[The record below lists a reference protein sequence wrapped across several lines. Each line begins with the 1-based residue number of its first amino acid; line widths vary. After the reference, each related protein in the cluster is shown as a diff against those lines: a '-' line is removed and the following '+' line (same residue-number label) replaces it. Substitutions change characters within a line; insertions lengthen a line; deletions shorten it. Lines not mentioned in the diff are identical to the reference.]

1 MNPFANGLD
10 RGRLPALADVRRD
23 LRIPWYRCPIERR
36 TLRELAKASDARG
49 LIQAVGHLGLWAL
62 TGLSAYHLFTHQIW
76 WGFFVALFA
85 HGTVAAFFTAPHH
98 ELCHT
103 TVFRT
108 KRLNE
113 LFLRV
118 FSLLGWLN
126 FHVYRFSHS
135 YHHRYTLFIEGDR
148 EEVMPETPS
157 LRALYL
163 LQLFTVNVTGGY
175 QSRGLVPTL
184 DNFVRLACNRLDN
197 PFNSWGPELYE
208 GHRAEGRKA
217 AKWARLVLVF
227 HAAVIFTAVAVGEP
241 IVAVLVSG
249 SVFVANWLRY
259 FVGVP
264 MHCGLR
270 SGVADFR
277 KCVRTITLD
286 PLSEFLYWHMNWH
299 LEHHMYAA
307 VPCYNL
313 KRLHRAVA
321 RDMPA
326 PRTLVGAWREMRET
340 WRRQQTEP
348 GYAFDTPVPAPSG
361 DGGGEADPLA
371 ASMGGLAPRA
381 LADNARSAQS
391 RRRSAEASRSG
402 VIISRRAR
410 TPRESP

>member
-1 MNPFANGLD
+1 MNPIAEGLD
-10 RGRLPALADVRRD
+10 EVRQTPLSEVRRN
-23 LRIPWYRCPIERR
+23 LRIPWYRCPIERE
-36 TLRELAKASDARG
+36 TLRDLAEPSDLRG
-49 LIQAVGHLGLWAL
+49 LAQSLGHLGLWVA
-62 TGLSAYHLFTHQIW
+62 TGLTAYLLFASEVW
-76 WGFFVALFA
+76 WGFFLALFA
-85 HGTVAAFFTAPHH
+85 HGTVASFFTAPRH

-108 KRLNE
+108 RWLNE
-113 LFLRV
+113 GFLRI

-126 FHVYRFSHS
+126 FQVYRFSHS
-135 YHHRYTLFIEGDR
+135 YHHRYTLFVEGDR

-157 LRALYL
+157 LRLLYL

-175 QSRGLVPTL
+175 QSQGLVPTMRS
-184 DNFVRLACNRLDN
+184 FGRLALHRLDR

-208 GHRAEGRKA
+208 EQPAEGRKA
-217 AKWARLVLVF
+217 VNWARLVLAF
-227 HAAVIFTAVAVGEP
+227 HAAVILVSVAVGEP

-249 SVFVANWLRY
+249 SVFLANWLRY

-286 PLSEFLYWHMNWH
+286 PLTEFLYWHMNWH

-307 VPCYNL
+307 VPCYRL

-321 RDMPA
+321 GDMPA
-326 PRTLVGAWREMRET
+326 PRTLAGAWREMRET
-340 WRRQQTEP
+340 WRRQQVDP
-348 GYAFDTPVPAPSG
+348 GYAFDTPVPAPVEG
-361 DGGGEADPLA
+361 DGGAGADPLA

-381 LADNARSAQS
+381 IADHA
-391 RRRSAEASRSG
+391 
-402 VIISRRAR
+402 
-410 TPRESP
+410 

>member
-1 MNPFANGLD
+1 MNPIAEGLD
-10 RGRLPALADVRRD
+10 HDRLPPLADVRRN
-23 LRIPWYRCPIERR
+23 LRIPWYRCPIERER
-36 TLRELAKASDARG
+36 LRELAAPRDSRG
-49 LIQAVGHLGLWAL
+49 LMQAAGHLGLWAA
-62 TGLSAYHLFTHQIW
+62 TGASAFYCFTHQLW

-103 TVFRT
+103 TVFRS
-108 KRLNE
+108 KWLNE
-113 LFLRV
+113 AFLRI

-135 YHHRYTLFIEGDR
+135 YHHRYTLFIAGDR

-157 LRALYL
+157 LRFLYL

-184 DNFVRLACNRLDN
+184 GNFIQLARNRLDN

-208 GHRAEGRKA
+208 EHPEEGRKA
-217 AKWARLVLVF
+217 ASWARLVLLF
-227 HAAVIFTAVAVGEP
+227 HSAVIVASVALGEP

-249 SVFVANWLRY
+249 SVFIANWLRY

-286 PLSEFLYWHMNWH
+286 PVSEFLYWHMNWH

-326 PRTLVGAWREMRET
+326 PRTLIGAWKEMRET
-340 WRRQQTEP
+340 WRRQRTDP
-348 GYAFDTPVPAPSG
+348 GYEFDTPVPAPPG
-361 DGGGEADPLA
+361 NHGGAEADPLA
-371 ASMGGLAPRA
+371 ASMGGLTPRA
-381 LADNARSAQS
+381 LTGSS
-391 RRRSAEASRSG
+391 
-402 VIISRRAR
+402 
-410 TPRESP
+410 